1 MQLLWVYISWM
12 VGDKKLSASTLILC
26 AAWFLIGFAVA
37 LTLEGPP
44 YHLGE

>member
-1 MQLLWVYISWM
+1 MQLLWVYISW
-12 VGDKKLSASTLILC
+12 VLADRKTSSATVLLC

-44 YHLGE
+44 YHLSE